1 MARRVLSV
9 LAGLLAG
16 FFVVAV
22 IEALSSRL
30 HPWPADLDK
39 SDLDAIRIHIASLPA
54 SAFALVWLA
63 HAAGALAAG
72 FVCVAISRA
81 MWRVGPI
88 VLGVLLLS
96 AGVTNLV
103 MIPHP
108 WVFAIADVLVYIPA
122 ALLGGAL
129 ATRLPAH
136 RKPAEQS

>member
-16 FFVVAV
+16 FFVVAA
-22 IEALSSRL
+22 IEALSNRL
-30 HPWPADLDK
+30 YPWPADLDK
-39 SDLDAIRIHIASLPA
+39 SDLEAIQAHIASLPA
-54 SAFALVWLA
+54 SALALVWLA
-63 HAAGALAAG
+63 HGAGALAAG

-108 WVFAIADVLVYIPA
+108 WVFTIADVLVYIPA
-122 ALLGGAL
+122 ALFGGAL
-129 ATRLPAH
+129 ATRLPVH
-136 RKPAEQS
+136 RESQAQS

>member
-9 LAGLLAG
+9 FAGLLAG
-16 FFVVAV
+16 FFVVAIV
-22 IEALSSRL
+22 EALNSRL

-39 SDLDAIRIHIASLPA
+39 SDLEAIRLHIASLPA
-54 SAFALVWLA
+54 AAFAVVWLA
-63 HAAGALAAG
+63 HALGALVAG

-108 WVFAIADVLVYIPA
+108 WAFAIADVLVYIPA
-122 ALLGGAL
+122 ALFGGAL
-129 ATRLPAH
+129 ATRLPAN
-136 RKPAEQS
+136 RNEVES